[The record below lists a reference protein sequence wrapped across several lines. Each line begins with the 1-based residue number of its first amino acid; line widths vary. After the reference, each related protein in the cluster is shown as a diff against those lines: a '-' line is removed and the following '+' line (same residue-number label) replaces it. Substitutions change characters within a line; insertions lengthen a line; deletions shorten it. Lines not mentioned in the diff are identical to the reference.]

1 MEKQRVG
8 SMAKDRIGQFERVV
22 RSAVAVSLVAAVGA
36 GLLANSPAHAQESGL
51 LSTSTITPAD
61 AVLYAELSLDAESAQ
76 LQAFD
81 DILARLGAEDS
92 LVEAIQ
98 DTATDPGSDIDLNG
112 AEIAISIL
120 PSALAAG
127 ATASGDLIDAAS
139 GGDIAGDL
147 EDAGIAAEDEGIVVV
162 IRPQDIVAAEASV
175 RESAG
180 TDAEIEEYLGAE
192 IVSPSD
198 PDASIE
204 IYAVVDD
211 FLVSGSTVDD
221 VKAVIDAAQD
231 GGEALSDLEAFQT
244 TNELLPSERL
254 GFAFANGPAILD
266 AAGESLDD
274 PAMVAEFGNSLSGYS
289 GYTGMVIAADEP
301 GVRLEVVVVPADGA
315 ADAAAS
321 GVAADL
327 DMASRMPSDTVVF
340 ASGFDL
346 GQSAVLNG
354 LGLALLTAFAGIS
367 SSSSFDDSEATPEPA
382 SIDEMYESLSNMV
395 GFNLK
400 TGFIDQMAG
409 AYGFGVW
416 GIESDDPANINVALV
431 SGVTDET
438 VLGDTLDTI
447 SLLIQAGGQGQIS
460 VISRPLEGGSVNHVD
475 IEEGD
480 ITTSIDYGII
490 DGEFVLGVGDGAEIV
505 TNGPGESLADS
516 PVYTTALSYLPDE
529 YQAVFYL
536 DVAQLQA
543 AGQGMGD
550 SGISQDD
557 LIIDIIGTP
566 GAESQVQSFAT
577 VTHVEDG
584 YYYTSGILVVP

>member
-1 MEKQRVG
+1 
-8 SMAKDRIGQFERVV
+8 MAKDRIGRFERVV

-61 AVLYAELSLDAESAQ
+61 VVLYAELSLDADSAQ

-98 DTATDPGSDIDLNG
+98 ETATDPGSDIDLNG

-147 EDAGIAAEDEGIVVV
+147 EVDGIAAEDEGIVVV

-254 GFAFANGPAILD
+254 GFA
-266 AAGESLDD
+266 
-274 PAMVAEFGNSLSGYS
+274 
-289 GYTGMVIAADEP
+289 
-301 GVRLEVVVVPADGA
+301 
-315 ADAAAS
+315 
-321 GVAADL
+321 
-327 DMASRMPSDTVVF
+327 
-340 ASGFDL
+340 
-346 GQSAVLNG
+346 
-354 LGLALLTAFAGIS
+354 
-367 SSSSFDDSEATPEPA
+367 
-382 SIDEMYESLSNMV
+382 
-395 GFNLK
+395 
-400 TGFIDQMAG
+400 
-409 AYGFGVW
+409 
-416 GIESDDPANINVALV
+416 
-431 SGVTDET
+431 
-438 VLGDTLDTI
+438 
-447 SLLIQAGGQGQIS
+447 
-460 VISRPLEGGSVNHVD
+460 
-475 IEEGD
+475 
-480 ITTSIDYGII
+480 
-490 DGEFVLGVGDGAEIV
+490 
-505 TNGPGESLADS
+505 
-516 PVYTTALSYLPDE
+516 
-529 YQAVFYL
+529 
-536 DVAQLQA
+536 
-543 AGQGMGD
+543 
-550 SGISQDD
+550 
-557 LIIDIIGTP
+557 
-566 GAESQVQSFAT
+566 
-577 VTHVEDG
+577 
-584 YYYTSGILVVP
+584 